1 MDDKKRVLSGIQ
13 PTGIFT
19 IGNYFGAIKN
29 WVSMQEKYAC
39 NYMIADMHSITV
51 KQDPNILKKNV
62 LSSLALSLA
71 CGIDINKSNIFIQSH
86 ISEHAELCWVLSSF
100 SQFGELSRMTQFK
113 DKSENNKENI
123 NAALFTYPVLQTA
136 DILLYNADFVPV
148 GADQKQHIELSRNIA
163 IRFNG
168 IYGDVFTI
176 PEPFM
181 NIGQAKIMSLSDPDK
196 KMSKSDKN
204 QNGFIGILEEKDSII
219 KKVKKSVTDS
229 EGIVYF
235 GEEKAGINNLI
246 DIYSSITEKTR
257 EDIKQE
263 FEGKGYGDFKVKVGE
278 VLADYLEPI
287 RIKYNILISDI
298 GYLEECYKKGGLN
311 ARNIASKTLKKVYDK
326 IGFIDK

>member
-29 WVSMQEKYAC
+29 CVSMLDEYLC

-51 KQDPNILKKNV
+51 KQDPVVLKNNV

-71 CGIDINKSNIFIQSH
+71 CGIDIKKSNIFIQSH

-123 NAALFTYPVLQTA
+123 NAALFTYPILQTA
-136 DILLYNADFVPV
+136 DILLYNANLVPV

-168 IYGDVFTI
+168 IYGDIFTI
-176 PEPFM
+176 PEAFM
-181 NIGQAKIMSLSDPDK
+181 NIGQAKIMSLSDPIK

-219 KKVKKSVTDS
+219 KKIKKSVTDS

-235 GEEKAGINNLI
+235 GEGKDGINNLI
-246 DIYSSITEKTR
+246 DIYSSIMDKTR
-257 EDIKQE
+257 EDIQQE
-263 FEGKGYGDFKVKVGE
+263 FEGKGYGNFKLKVGE

-287 RIKYNILISDI
+287 RIKYNSLINDRS
-298 GYLEECYKKGGLN
+298 YLEECYKTGALY
-311 ARNIASKTLKKVYDK
+311 ARKIATETLKKIYDK
-326 IGFIDK
+326 VGFIGR